1 MKIRS
6 LFCFLTLLLVC
17 ALSHTA
23 LAASA
28 PPQKIVITP
37 ASFTER
43 EGVLIVASHHG
54 FFRKYNLDAQ
64 IVLMP
69 NAPIALSA
77 LSAGDSQFYYGTT
90 SGASL
95 GAVLN
100 GLDGVFVAAFI
111 NRLVGAFAVGRDI
124 KTPADLKGKRIG
136 VASLGGGNWM
146 FTMLAFEH
154 WGIDPK
160 RDAITFRI
168 IGDTGVRVQSIAGG
182 VIDGSMVGYTHAA
195 ILQRQGFPILA
206 DVAELNIPFQD
217 SGLFTRKSFLAQ
229 HPETVENV
237 LRALVDAI
245 AFIQEPE
252 NKTAVLKSLAQWL
265 RLPKPDDALPGYD
278 FMRRMYTR
286 RIYPNVEG
294 IRNSIRVLTLTN
306 EKFGR
311 LKAEDLV
318 DDRIVRKLEK
328 EGLF

>member
-1 MKIRS
+1 MKTRS
-6 LFCFLTLLLVC
+6 LFYFAAFLLLY
-17 ALSHTA
+17 AIPNPTF
-23 LAASA
+23 AASA
-28 PPQKIVITP
+28 PQRVVITP
-37 ASFTER
+37 ASFSDR
-43 EGVLIVASHHG
+43 EGMLVVAQHQG

-69 NAPIALSA
+69 NAPLALSA
-77 LSAGDSQFYYGTT
+77 LTAGDSQFYYGTT

-160 RDAITFRI
+160 RDAVTFRI
-168 IGDTGVRVQSIAGG
+168 IGDTGVRVQSIANG
-182 VIDGSMVGYTHAA
+182 VIDGSLLGYTHAA
-195 ILQRQGFPILA
+195 ILRRQGFPILA

-229 HPETVENV
+229 HPETVESV
-237 LRALVDAI
+237 LRALVESI
-245 AFIQEPE
+245 AFIQAPD
-252 NKTAVLKSLAQWL
+252 NKSAVLKSLAQWL
-265 RLPKPDDALPGYD
+265 RLAKPDDASEGYE
-278 FMRRMYTR
+278 FMRKMYTRRMYTN
-286 RIYPNVEG
+286 IEG

-306 EKFGR
+306 EKFAR
-311 LKAEDLV
+311 LKAEELV
-318 DDRIVRKLEK
+318 DDRIVRKLER